1 MFNFKMEGFDELK
14 KKLDNLQKNISKLE
28 GEHQVPFNEL
38 YDRDFIRRNSNFDGI
53 EDMFQKSGFTI
64 NSEEDF
70 KKIPDAE
77 WDNFISKNT
86 KFKSWKEMNKA
97 AVANFTK
104 KKLGL

>member
-28 GEHQVPFNEL
+28 GEYQVPFNEL